1 MKPDGVE
8 HRIPPRPVHRR
19 DLFRFRTGTRP
30 GTTTAPAAMPQA
42 PTSSIGATD
51 PGSPGG
57 IINASRALMGSYFEV
72 RVGSGVPG
80 AIDLATR
87 ALDVVEELET
97 CLTVYDDASEV
108 SQVNATAHLGPV
120 RVSAGLFAVLT
131 RALEVGRASGG
142 TYDVTAGALSLA
154 WGFTRGPKR
163 VPPPEVLA
171 EARARTGAH
180 LVELDAASQTVRFGR
195 PGVVLNFGSIGKG
208 YAVDRA
214 VDLIRRHWWPT
225 STLIHG
231 GRSSL
236 YALGSPPDDF
246 GGRWAVALRD
256 PDHPDDALGTIHLR
270 NRGMATSGAAFQRF
284 EAVGRTFGHIIDPRT
299 GEPPTSGPSSV
310 TVLAPTA
317 AEADALS
324 TAFYLLGIA
333 GAAPLL
339 LARPDVGAIFVER
352 ADSAGLARVV
362 PINLT
367 TADYTVGSGPRSG
380 PGRT

>member
-8 HRIPPRPVHRR
+8 HRLPPRPVHRR
-19 DLFRFRTGTRP
+19 DLFRLRTGSPPRAI
-30 GTTTAPAAMPQA
+30 TTPAAMPPT
-42 PTSSIGATD
+42 PTSALQASTPDAPGA
-51 PGSPGG
+51 
-57 IINASRALMGSYFEV
+57 IINASRSLMGSYFEV
-72 RVGSGVPG
+72 RVGSKVPG

-87 ALDVVEELET
+87 ALDVVEELEA

-108 SQVNATAHLGPV
+108 SQLNRTAHLGPV
-120 RVSAGLFAVLT
+120 RVSTDLFAVLS
-131 RALEVGRASGG
+131 RALEVGSASGG
-142 TYDVTAGALSLA
+142 AYDATAGALSLA

-163 VPPPEVLA
+163 VPDPATLA
-171 EARARTGAH
+171 DARDRTGAH
-180 LVELDAASQTVRFGR
+180 LVELDSAARTVRFR
-195 PGVVLNFGSIGKG
+195 KPGLVLNFGSIGKG

-214 VDLIRRHWWPT
+214 VDVIRRHWWPT
-225 STLIHG
+225 TTLIHG

-256 PDHPDDALGTIHLR
+256 PDHPDDSLGTVHLR

-284 EAVGRTFGHIIDPRT
+284 EAAGRMFGHIIDPRT

-324 TAFYLLGIA
+324 TAFFLLGVA
-333 GAAPLL
+333 GSASI
-339 LARPDVGAIFVER
+339 LASRPDVGAIFVER
-352 ADSAGLARVV
+352 AGADDLARIV
-362 PINLT
+362 PINVS
-367 TADYTVGSGPRSG
+367 TAEYTPG
-380 PGRT
+380 PGRV